1 MSTRKTKPV
10 CIAYGP
16 KFSTDEKSPYADR
29 CRWVENASRG
39 LRVVGPVHEIQPEGF
54 YRRLVNHNGWYL
66 DPFGYGETV
75 HGAVLQ
81 LPARNGAALYV
92 PALADP
98 DNSDCYMVNF
108 HDATA
113 ELLDAVRWA
122 DGMAQQYAERER
134 EYRLMESAKLRAEEL
149 REEAKELRAKHS
161 ATVAD
166 MRALRELAPDAPTA
180 CTVLRESLRAMR
192 KRAREALKEAAR
204 LADEPW
210 TLLEG

>member
-1 MSTRKTKPV
+1 MNKAKPKAIIYNPEWTPDGTR
-10 CIAYGP
+10 
-16 KFSTDEKSPYADR
+16 DR
-29 CRWVENASRG
+29 WRWVENASHG
-39 LRVVGPVHEIQPEGF
+39 LRVVGPVHDIQPEGC
-54 YRRLVNHNGWYL
+54 YRRPVDHNGWYL

-81 LPARNGAALYV
+81 LPARAGVVRYV
-92 PALADP
+92 PAIADP
-98 DNSDCYMVNF
+98 FNNDCYCCDFRNVT
-108 HDATA
+108 DDLRTA
-113 ELLDAVRWA
+113 IYAA
-122 DGMAQQYAERER
+122 DSMAERYAERER
-134 EYRLMESAKLRAEEL
+134 EYQLMEYAKLRAEEL

-192 KRAREALKEAAR
+192 KRAREALKKAAR